1 MKKKVFIVTY
11 GGGHVS
17 IMIPIIREL
26 MKDHDLELSV
36 LGLSIASEALKKA
49 GIVHNTIL
57 KYKDLI
63 MDEDAWHFGKVLAK
77 EMHVEGKGISLEETT
92 VYFGS
97 SMRDLVQE
105 KGEDEAFRTFRKEG
119 KVCFIP
125 TRTMGSILDREEPDL
140 LITGNSPR
148 MERAA
153 MTAARARG
161 IRALSL
167 NDLLGFDRKYIFPA
181 DRIAVISEMTRENL
195 IAQGNPPENIV
206 VTGSPVFD
214 LIADEM
220 RTFNKEEIL
229 RELDLPPD
237 ARVFLLA
244 TQPQKESTWEMIDM
258 MTAVLRAYPEHH
270 LVIKPHPGDDNRLYA
285 DYLAKTDNP
294 RVVLTGIPVRKIIFV
309 ADLTVTIYS
318 TVGLE
323 SMLMGVPLIQLN
335 LMGIPNPIPLYR
347 YGVCFEA
354 KSRVELET
362 RVSEVLNNDQ
372 TRESL
377 AGNVNRYF
385 RGLISGGGLRNCLN
399 LIYEM
404 LEGVQEGYAT
414 GQGEYVND
422 R

>member
-1 MKKKVFIVTY
+1 MVKKKIFIVTY

-26 MKDHDLELSV
+26 MNDRNIELSV
-36 LGLSIASEALKKA
+36 LGLSIASEVLRNE
-49 GIVHNTIL
+49 GITHNTIL
-57 KYKDLI
+57 NYKDLI
-63 MDEDAWHFGKVLAK
+63 MDGNAWRFGKELAK

-97 SMRDLVQE
+97 SMRDMVEE
-105 KGEDEAFRTFRKEG
+105 KGEKEAFMTFRKEG
-119 KVCFIP
+119 KACFIP
-125 TRTMGSILDREEPDL
+125 TRTMGSILDKEKPDL

-153 MTAARARG
+153 MTAARGRG
-161 IRALSL
+161 IKVLSL

-195 IAQGNPPENIV
+195 IEQGNSPENIV

-214 LIADEM
+214 LIIDEM
-220 RTFNKEEIL
+220 RTLKREDILEEL
-229 RELDLPPD
+229 ALPKD

-244 TQPQKESTWEMIDM
+244 TQPQKESTWEMIEM
-258 MTAVLRAYPEHH
+258 MAALLEKYPEHY
-270 LVIKPHPGDDNRLYA
+270 LVVKPHPGDDNRLYI
-285 DYLAKTDNP
+285 DYLSKINDP
-294 RVVLTGIPVRKIIFV
+294 RVVLTGMPVRKIIFV

-354 KSRVELET
+354 KGYDELDARVN
-362 RVSEVLNNDQ
+362 EVLNNEQ
-372 TRESL
+372 TKESI
-377 AGNVNRYF
+377 ARNINHYF
-385 RGLISGGGLRNCLN
+385 KGIISGGGLNNCLH
-399 LIYEM
+399 LVYGM
-404 LEGVQEGYAT
+404 LESA
-414 GQGEYVND
+414 
-422 R
+422 